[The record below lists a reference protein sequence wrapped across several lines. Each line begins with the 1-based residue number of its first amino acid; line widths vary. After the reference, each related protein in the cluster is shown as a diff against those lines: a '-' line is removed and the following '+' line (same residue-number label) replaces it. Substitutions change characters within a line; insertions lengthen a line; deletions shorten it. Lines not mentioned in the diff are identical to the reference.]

1 MTPNTPN
8 TSTAFASNVDG
19 AVFPGHQG
27 GPHNHAISA
36 MATSLKM
43 AQTDEFKGYQ
53 QRVQQNANEMGEALQ
68 EKGWENVHIL
78 GNNGHCVGIR
88 GIRNMDTFHSVADK
102 VNIQMLCDSVNQ
114 ELRVSSNAMTTRG
127 METEQFRRVV
137 DKMDEVKALSGKVT
151 LHGQDECKQDLDA
164 LRVEVAAFAKEF
176 PLIGV
181 DM

>member
-1 MTPNTPN
+1 M
-8 TSTAFASNVDG
+8 DG

-36 MATSLKM
+36 LATSLRM
-43 AQTDEFKGYQ
+43 AHGEEFKGYQ
-53 QRVQQNANEMGEALQ
+53 QRVQENAKAMESALM

-88 GIRNMDTFHSVADK
+88 GMQNIDTFHSVADN

-127 METEQFRRVV
+127 MDTEQFKSVV
-137 DKMDEVKALSGKVT
+137 DRMSDVKALSEKVAQ
-151 LHGQDECKQDLDA
+151 HGLDA
-164 LRVEVAAFAKEF
+164 CNQDISALKMEVAEFAKEF

-181 DM
+181 DL